1 MARCPLHF
9 TYTPPLPPDFVS
21 DGLVCIALGIA
32 NIFHASLLIIFSIIC
47 LYMILPNPKFSA
59 TPQADLFFLLLELQ
73 ELFSSLLKFRCFCVS
88 VPPQRNSMASYDDS
102 TKIGLVL
109 ACTLG
114 TFHHLIS
121 TVQSNALVSPPYNSA
136 VLFSG
141 PRL

>member
-1 MARCPLHF
+1 MARRPLHF

-47 LYMILPNPKFSA
+47 LYMILPHPKFSA
-59 TPQADLFFLLLELQ
+59 TPQADLFLLLELQ
-73 ELFSSLLKFRCFCVS
+73 ELFSSLLKFRCFCVFA
-88 VPPQRNSMASYDDS
+88 PPQRSSMASYDDS

-114 TFHHLIS
+114 TFHHITS
-121 TVQSNALVSPPYNSA
+121 SSRSNALVSPPYNSA
-136 VLFSG
+136 VLFLG